1 MGAEGRPAVWR
12 VRERMGGPMRG
23 GAAAGMRAVGVGIL
37 EAKEVPIIIGLGLS
51 VRSHMHFERIE

>member
-1 MGAEGRPAVWR
+1 
-12 VRERMGGPMRG
+12 MRG

-51 VRSHMHFERIE
+51 VRNHMHFERIE